1 VMMYDSAKDWKIPI
15 TQVIIAPRLATV
27 GSPIQKIG
35 EEAFHA
41 LLETLRGGPS
51 VNRVLEHQ
59 VIEGE
64 TV

>member
-1 VMMYDSAKDWKIPI
+1 M
-15 TQVIIAPRLATV
+15 IIAPRLATV